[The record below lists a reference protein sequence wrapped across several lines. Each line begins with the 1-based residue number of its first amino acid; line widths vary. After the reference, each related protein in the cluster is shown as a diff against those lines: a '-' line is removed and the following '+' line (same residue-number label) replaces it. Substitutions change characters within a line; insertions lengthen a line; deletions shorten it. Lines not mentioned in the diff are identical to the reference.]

1 MKALYNGEIVNRKDI
16 QIDIEDRG
24 YQFGD
29 AIYEVIGVYN
39 GKPFNVEKHLNRFQ
53 SSARKLSIPFIY
65 DPKALE
71 EKIEILRSSNGLE
84 NGMIYLQMSRG
95 VAPRTHH
102 FPESITFP
110 VLVGYTR
117 EAARPTDKQE
127 NGVHCILAEDIRWL
141 RCDIKTVNLLGSV
154 LAKEEALRQNCHE
167 AILHRGNV
175 ITEGSST
182 NVFIVKNEV
191 LFTHPANHYIL
202 NGITR
207 TVVLEI
213 CQQRQ
218 VPVVER
224 TFTKDQLLEADEVFI
239 TGTYSNILPVTK
251 VDQTEIGNGRPG
263 NVTRYLQEEFAKLIS
278 E

>member
-1 MKALYNGEIVNRKDI
+1 MKALYNGEIVSKHDTK
-16 QIDIEDRG
+16 IDIEDRG

-29 AIYEVIGVYN
+29 AIYEIIGVYN
-39 GKPFNVEKHLNRFQ
+39 GRSFNVGKHINRFQ
-53 SSARKLSIPFIY
+53 RSARKLNIPFIY

-71 EKIEILRSSNGLE
+71 EKIEIMRISNQLE

-95 VAPRTHH
+95 VASRTHQ
-102 FPESITFP
+102 FPESTTLP
-110 VLVGYTR
+110 VLVGYTK
-117 EAARPTDKQE
+117 EAERPIAKQE

-154 LAKEEALRQNCHE
+154 LAKEEAARRQCHE
-167 AILHRGNV
+167 AILHRGEV

-182 NVFIVKNEV
+182 NVFIVKNSV

-207 TVVLEI
+207 TVVLELCHQLHI
-213 CQQRQ
+213 
-218 VPVVER
+218 PVLER

-251 VDQTEIGNGRPG
+251 IEQKKIGDGRPRSL
-263 NVTRYLQEEFAKLIS
+263 TRILQREFRKLIN